1 MHKVAY
7 AAHIRGYTIYGINRL
22 SGFGFQFLHVAD
34 GVGDG
39 IGSIRADHRIAY
51 DARQALVGRQLLP
64 ADISHSTADSRG
76 LYCLAGTC
84 QGALRVNDGISGTC
98 HSPATS
104 S

>member
-7 AAHIRGYTIYGINRL
+7 AAHIRCYAIDGINRL
-22 SGFGFQFLHVAD
+22 PGFGFQFLHVAD
-34 GVGDG
+34 GVGNG
-39 IGSIRADHRIAY
+39 IGSVRADYRIAHN
-51 DARQALVGRQLLP
+51 ARHALVGSQLLP
-64 ADISHSTADSRG
+64 ADISHGSANCSG
-76 LYCLAGTC
+76 LYSLAGTN